1 METYISVGLEMKLV
15 RFSRWLFN

>member
-1 METYISVGLEMKLV
+1 METYISVGLEMKIV